1 MGKNKQKNYKFQ
13 VYNQK
18 FGISLD
24 LHYLCTVNKTL
35 NQTNKVYYMK
45 LRTLFAGALMLMT
58 GLSANAE
65 NKNPDFISQ
74 LMAKMTVE
82 EKLGQLNLLPGT
94 SATTGELKNSP
105 LMQLVAQGKLGT
117 ILNQTG
123 VDGIRQ
129 LQDAAVKKSRLGI
142 PLLIGMDV
150 IHGYETIFPI
160 PLGMSCSWDLQAIE
174 QAARI
179 AAKEA
184 TADGICWTYSPMVDI
199 ALDARWGRIA
209 EGNGEDPFLGSRIAE
224 ALVRGYQGDFGPENM
239 MACVKHY
246 ALYGGAEAGRDYN
259 TVDMS
264 HIRMYNQFFPPYEA
278 AAKAGAGSVMT
289 SFNIVDY
296 IPATANRWLIDD
308 VLRKQWGW
316 DGFVVTDYGA
326 IAEIIKHGL
335 GDLSQASVLALK
347 AGTDMDMC
355 SEGFINTLEQS
366 LKEGKVTMAE
376 IDQACR
382 RVLEA
387 KYKLGLFD
395 NPYRFLDKKRRA
407 KDIYTPEH
415 RKAAREL
422 AAESFVLLK
431 NENNLLPLKKQG
443 KIALIGP
450 MADNRINMVGT
461 WAPTAANQK
470 YATLKEAMEKALA
483 GRATLSCAQGCNFTS
498 DSTLQKDAGFYRATP
513 FKDSEKL
520 KREAIETAKDA
531 DVIICAMGE
540 SAEMSG
546 ESSSRAT
553 LEIFDVQKELLESL
567 LKLGKPIVLL
577 NFAGRPTVMTW
588 EQNHLP
594 AILQVWFGGSEAGDA
609 ICDVIFGDK
618 VPSGKLTTSMP
629 QTTGQEPLYYNY
641 LPTGRPVGE
650 DRKDFAKFGSNYFD
664 VRNDPLYPF
673 GFGLSYTTFEYS
685 DVKLDG
691 RTASVTVKNTGYYDA
706 DEIVQLYIHDVVA
719 SITRPVKELKGFE
732 RIHLKKGESRVVRF
746 EITDDMLKFY
756 DHDLNYVLEPG
767 EFEVMIGPDSSL
779 KHLKKAI
786 LRHN

>member
-1 MGKNKQKNYKFQ
+1 
-13 VYNQK
+13 
-18 FGISLD
+18 
-24 LHYLCTVNKTL
+24 
-35 NQTNKVYYMK
+35 MK
-45 LRTLFAGALMLMT
+45 LRQLLLGVVVLVAG
-58 GLSANAE
+58 GNAVAQDQKM
-65 NKNPDFISQ
+65 NDFIDQ

-82 EKLGQLNLLPGT
+82 EKLGQMNLLPGT

-105 LMQLVAQGKLGT
+105 LMTLVAQGKLGT
-117 ILNQTG
+117 ILNQKG
-123 VDGIRQ
+123 VEGIRA
-129 LQDAAVKKSRLGI
+129 LQDAAVKQSRLGI
-142 PLLIGMDV
+142 PLLVGMDV

-160 PLGMSCSWDLQAIE
+160 PLGMSCSWDLKAIE
-174 QAARI
+174 EAARI

-209 EGNGEDPFLGSRIAE
+209 EGNGEDPYLGSRIAE
-224 ALVRGYQGDFGPENM
+224 ALVKGYQGDYGPENM

-296 IPATANRWLIDD
+296 TPATANRWLIDD
-308 VLRKQWGW
+308 VLRQQWGW

-326 IAEIIKHGL
+326 IGEITQHGL
-335 GDLSQASVLALK
+335 GDLSRASVLALK

-355 SEGFINTLEQS
+355 SEGFINTLEAS
-366 LKEGKVTMAE
+366 LKDGRVTMAE

-395 NPYRFLDKKRRA
+395 NPYRFLDLKRRD

-415 RKAAREL
+415 RKAARDL
-422 AAESFVLLK
+422 AAETFVLLK
-431 NENNLLPLKKQG
+431 NEGGLLPLKKQG

-450 MADNRINMVGT
+450 MGDNRANMTGT
-461 WAPTAANQK
+461 WAPTAVNEK

-483 GRATLSCAQGCNFTS
+483 GRATLSYAQGCNFTS
-498 DSTLQKDAGFYRATP
+498 DSTLQKDGGFYRATP
-513 FKDSEKL
+513 FKDAEQL
-520 KREAIETAKDA
+520 KREAIEKAKEA

-546 ESSSRAT
+546 ECSSRAT
-553 LEIFDVQKELLESL
+553 LEMFDVQRELLEAL
-567 LKLGKPIVLL
+567 LELGKPLVVL

-588 EQNHLP
+588 EQAHVP

-609 ICDVIFGDK
+609 ICDVVFGDK

-629 QTTGQEPLYYNY
+629 QATGQEPLYYNY

-650 DRKDFAKFGSNYFD
+650 DRQSFSKFGSNYFD

-673 GFGLSYTTFEYS
+673 GYGLSYTTFDYS
-685 DVKLDG
+685 DVSLNG
-691 RTASVTVKNTGYYDA
+691 RTASVVVTNTGNYDA
-706 DEIVQLYIHDVVA
+706 DEVVELYIHDVVA

-732 RIHLKKGESRVVRF
+732 RIHLKKGESKVVKF
-746 EITDDMLKFY
+746 EITDDLLKFY
-756 DHDLNYVLEPG
+756 DRDLNYVLEPG
-767 EFEVMIGPDSSL
+767 DFEIMIGPDSSL

-786 LRHN
+786 LSVP

>member
-1 MGKNKQKNYKFQ
+1 
-13 VYNQK
+13 
-18 FGISLD
+18 
-24 LHYLCTVNKTL
+24 
-35 NQTNKVYYMK
+35 MK
-45 LRTLFAGALMLMT
+45 LRRLFAGALMLLA
-58 GLSANAE
+58 GLNGMAE
-65 NKNPDFISQ
+65 DKKMNDFIDQ
-74 LMAKMTVE
+74 LMAKMIVE
-82 EKLGQLNLLPGT
+82 EKLGQMNLLPGT

-105 LMQLVAQGKLGT
+105 LLQLVAQGKLGT
-117 ILNQTG
+117 VLNQKG
-123 VDGIRQ
+123 VEGIRQ
-129 LQDAAVKKSRLGI
+129 LQDAAVKQSRLGI
-142 PLLIGMDV
+142 PLLVGMDV

-160 PLGMSCSWDLQAIE
+160 PLGMSCSWDLKAIE

-209 EGNGEDPFLGSRIAE
+209 EGSGEDPFLGSRIAE

-296 IPATANRWLIDD
+296 TPATANRWLIDD

-326 IAEIIKHGL
+326 IAEIIQHGL
-335 GDLSQASVLALK
+335 GDLSEASALALK

-395 NPYRFLDKKRRA
+395 NPYRFLNEQRRN

-415 RKAAREL
+415 RQAARDL

-431 NENNLLPLKKQG
+431 NEGDILPLKKQG

-461 WAPTAANQK
+461 WAPTADNSK
-470 YATLKEAMEKALA
+470 YATLKEAMEQALK
-483 GRATLSCAQGCNFTS
+483 GKATLTYAQGCNFTS
-498 DSTLQKDAGFYRATP
+498 DSTLQKDGGFYRATP
-513 FKDSEKL
+513 FKDSEAL
-520 KREAIETAKDA
+520 KREALNIAKEA
-531 DVIICAMGE
+531 DVIICAIGE

-546 ESSSRAT
+546 ECSSRAT
-553 LEIFDVQKELLESL
+553 LEIFDVQKELLEAL
-567 LKLGKPIVLL
+567 LQLGKPLVVL
-577 NFAGRPTVMTW
+577 NFAGRPTVLTW
-588 EQNHLP
+588 EKAHVP
-594 AILQVWFGGSEAGDA
+594 VILQVWFGGSEAGDA
-609 ICDVIFGDK
+609 ICDVVFGDK

-629 QTTGQEPLYYNY
+629 QATGQEPLYYNY

-650 DRKDFAKFGSNYFD
+650 GRQGFSKFGSNYID
-664 VRNDPLYPF
+664 VRNDALYPF
-673 GFGLSYTTFEYS
+673 GYGLSYTTFDYS
-685 DVKLDG
+685 DVTLDG
-691 RTASVTVKNTGYYDA
+691 RTASVTVTNTGNYDG
-706 DEIVQLYIHDVVA
+706 DEIVQLYIHDKVA

-732 RIHLKKGESRVVRF
+732 RIHLKKGESKVVKF
-746 EITDDMLKFY
+746 EITDELLKFY
-756 DHDLNYVLEPG
+756 NRHLDYVLEPG
-767 EFEVMIGPDSSL
+767 DFEIMIGPNSSL
-779 KHLKKAI
+779 KHLKKAV
-786 LRHN
+786 LTVN

>member
-1 MGKNKQKNYKFQ
+1 
-13 VYNQK
+13 
-18 FGISLD
+18 
-24 LHYLCTVNKTL
+24 
-35 NQTNKVYYMK
+35 MK
-45 LRTLFAGALMLMT
+45 LRQLLLGVVVLVAG
-58 GLSANAE
+58 GNAVAQKQKM
-65 NKNPDFISQ
+65 NDFIDQ

-82 EKLGQLNLLPGT
+82 EKLGQMNLLPGT

-105 LMQLVAQGKLGT
+105 LMTLVAQGKLGT
-117 ILNQTG
+117 ILNQKG
-123 VDGIRQ
+123 VEGIRA
-129 LQDAAVKKSRLGI
+129 LQDAAVKQSRLGI
-142 PLLIGMDV
+142 PLLVGMDV

-160 PLGMSCSWDLQAIE
+160 PLGMSCSWDLKAIE
-174 QAARI
+174 EAARI

-209 EGNGEDPFLGSRIAE
+209 EGNGEDPYLGSRIAE
-224 ALVRGYQGDFGPENM
+224 ALVKGYQGDYGPENM

-296 IPATANRWLIDD
+296 TPATANRWLIDD
-308 VLRKQWGW
+308 VLRQQWGW

-326 IAEIIKHGL
+326 IGEITQHGL
-335 GDLSQASVLALK
+335 GDLSRASVLALK

-355 SEGFINTLEQS
+355 SEGFINTLEAS
-366 LKEGKVTMAE
+366 LKDGRVTMAE

-395 NPYRFLDKKRRA
+395 NPYRFLDLKRRD

-415 RKAAREL
+415 RKAARDL
-422 AAESFVLLK
+422 AAETFVLLK
-431 NENNLLPLKKQG
+431 NEGGLLPLKKQG

-450 MADNRINMVGT
+450 MGDNRANMTGT
-461 WAPTAANQK
+461 WAPTAVNEK

-483 GRATLSCAQGCNFTS
+483 GRATLSYAQGCNFTS
-498 DSTLQKDAGFYRATP
+498 DSTLQKDGGFYRATP
-513 FKDSEKL
+513 FKDSEQL
-520 KREAIETAKDA
+520 KREAIEKAKEA

-546 ESSSRAT
+546 ECSSRAT
-553 LEIFDVQKELLESL
+553 LEMFDVQRELLEAL
-567 LKLGKPIVLL
+567 LELGKPLVVL

-588 EQNHLP
+588 EQAHVP

-609 ICDVIFGDK
+609 ICDVVFGDK

-629 QTTGQEPLYYNY
+629 QATGQEPLYYNY

-650 DRKDFAKFGSNYFD
+650 DRQSFSKFGSNYFD
-664 VRNDPLYPF
+664 VRNAPLYPF
-673 GFGLSYTTFEYS
+673 GYGLSYTTFDYS
-685 DVKLDG
+685 DVSLNG
-691 RTASVTVKNTGYYDA
+691 RTASVVVTNTGDYDA
-706 DEIVQLYIHDVVA
+706 DEVVELYIHDVVA

-732 RIHLKKGESRVVRF
+732 RIHLKKGESKVVKF
-746 EITDDMLKFY
+746 EITDDLLKFY
-756 DHDLNYVLEPG
+756 DRDLNYVLEPG
-767 EFEVMIGPDSSL
+767 DFEIMIGPDSSL

-786 LRHN
+786 LSVP

>member
-1 MGKNKQKNYKFQ
+1 
-13 VYNQK
+13 
-18 FGISLD
+18 
-24 LHYLCTVNKTL
+24 
-35 NQTNKVYYMK
+35 MK
-45 LRTLFAGALMLMT
+45 LKRQLVGALLLLS
-58 GLSANAE
+58 GLHVTAQDTKMN
-65 NKNPDFISQ
+65 DFISQ
-74 LMAKMTVE
+74 LMARMTVE
-82 EKLGQLNLLPGT
+82 EKLGQMNLLPGT

-105 LMQLVAQGKLGT
+105 LMQLIAQGKLGT
-117 ILNQTG
+117 ILNQKG

-142 PLLIGMDV
+142 PLLVGMDV

-160 PLGMSCSWDLQAIE
+160 PLGMSCSWDLASIE

-224 ALVRGYQGDFGPENM
+224 ALVRGYQGNYGPENM

-264 HIRMYNQFFPPYEA
+264 HIRMYNQFFPPYQA
-278 AAKAGAGSVMT
+278 AAKAGAGSFMT

-296 IPATANRWLIDD
+296 TPATANRWLIDD
-308 VLRKQWGW
+308 VLRKQWQW

-326 IAEIIKHGL
+326 IAEMMKHGL
-335 GDLSQASVLALK
+335 GNLPQVSALALK

-355 SEGFINTLEQS
+355 AEGFIGTLEQS

-387 KYKLGLFD
+387 KYKLGLFQ

-407 KDIYTPEH
+407 TDIYTTEH
-415 RKAAREL
+415 KQAARNL

-431 NENNLLPLKKQG
+431 NQDQLLPLKKQG

-450 MADNRINMVGT
+450 MAHNRANMAGT
-461 WAPTAANQK
+461 WAPTADNSK
-470 YATLKEAMEKALA
+470 YITLKEAMEQALA
-483 GRATLSCAQGCNFTS
+483 GKATVSYAQGCNFTS
-498 DSTLQKDAGFYRATP
+498 DSTLQKDGGFYRATP
-513 FKDSEKL
+513 FKDSELL
-520 KREAIETAKDA
+520 KREALAIAKDA
-531 DVIICAMGE
+531 DVIVCAMGE

-553 LEIFDVQKELLESL
+553 LEMFDVQRELLQAL
-567 LKLGKPIVLL
+567 LQLDKPVVVL
-577 NFAGRPTVMTW
+577 NFAGRPTVLSW
-588 EQNHLP
+588 EQAHVP

-609 ICDVIFGDK
+609 ICDVLFGDK

-629 QTTGQEPLYYNY
+629 QVTGQEPLYYNY

-650 DRKDFAKFGSNYFD
+650 DRKEFQKFGSNYFD

-673 GFGLSYTTFEYS
+673 GYGLSYTTFAYS
-685 DVKLDG
+685 DVTLNG
-691 RTASVTVKNTGYYDA
+691 RTAQVTVTNTGNYDA

-732 RIHLKKGESRVVRF
+732 RIHLKKGESKVVKF
-746 EITDDMLKFY
+746 EITDDLLKFY
-756 DHDLNYVLEPG
+756 NSQLEYVLEPG
-767 EFEVMIGPDSSL
+767 DFEIMIGPDSSL
-779 KHLKKAI
+779 KHLKKAVLTI
-786 LRHN
+786 Q

>member
-1 MGKNKQKNYKFQ
+1 
-13 VYNQK
+13 
-18 FGISLD
+18 
-24 LHYLCTVNKTL
+24 
-35 NQTNKVYYMK
+35 MK
-45 LRTLFAGALMLMT
+45 LKRLLVGALLLLS
-58 GLSANAE
+58 GLHVTAQDTKMN
-65 NKNPDFISQ
+65 DFISQ
-74 LMAKMTVE
+74 LMARMTVE
-82 EKLGQLNLLPGT
+82 EKLGQMNLLPGT

-105 LMQLVAQGKLGT
+105 LMQLIAQGKLGT
-117 ILNQTG
+117 ILNQKG

-142 PLLIGMDV
+142 PLLVGMDV

-160 PLGMSCSWDLQAIE
+160 PLGMSCSWDLAAIE

-224 ALVRGYQGDFGPENM
+224 ALVRGYQGNYGPENM

-264 HIRMYNQFFPPYEA
+264 HIRMYNQFFPPYQA
-278 AAKAGAGSVMT
+278 AAKAGAGSFMT

-296 IPATANRWLIDD
+296 TPATANRWLIDD
-308 VLRKQWGW
+308 VLRKQWQW

-326 IAEIIKHGL
+326 IAEMMKHGL
-335 GDLSQASVLALK
+335 GNLPQVSALALK

-355 SEGFINTLEQS
+355 AEGFIGTLEQS

-387 KYKLGLFD
+387 KYKLGLFQ

-407 KDIYTPEH
+407 TDIYTTEH
-415 RKAAREL
+415 KQAARNL

-431 NENNLLPLKKQG
+431 NQDQLLPLKKQG

-450 MADNRINMVGT
+450 MAHNRANMAGT
-461 WAPTAANQK
+461 WAPTADNSK
-470 YATLKEAMEKALA
+470 YITLKEAMEQALA
-483 GRATLSCAQGCNFTS
+483 GKATVSYAQGCNFTS
-498 DSTLQKDAGFYRATP
+498 DSTLQKDGSFYRATP
-513 FKDSEKL
+513 FKDSELL
-520 KREAIETAKDA
+520 KREALAIAKDA
-531 DVIICAMGE
+531 DVIVCAMGE

-553 LEIFDVQKELLESL
+553 LEMFDVQRELLQAL
-567 LKLGKPIVLL
+567 LQLDKPVVVL
-577 NFAGRPTVMTW
+577 NFAGRPTVLSW
-588 EQNHLP
+588 EQAHVP

-609 ICDVIFGDK
+609 ICDVLFGDK

-629 QTTGQEPLYYNY
+629 QVTGQEPLYYNY

-650 DRKDFAKFGSNYFD
+650 DRKEFQKFGSNYFD

-673 GFGLSYTTFEYS
+673 GYGLSYTTFAYS
-685 DVKLDG
+685 DVTLNG
-691 RTASVTVKNTGYYDA
+691 RTAQVTVTNTGNYDA

-732 RIHLKKGESRVVRF
+732 RIHLKKGESKVVKF
-746 EITDDMLKFY
+746 EITDDLLKFY
-756 DHDLNYVLEPG
+756 NSQLEYVLEPG
-767 EFEVMIGPDSSL
+767 DFEIMIGPDSSL
-779 KHLKKAI
+779 KHLKKAVLTI
-786 LRHN
+786 Q

>member
-1 MGKNKQKNYKFQ
+1 
-13 VYNQK
+13 
-18 FGISLD
+18 
-24 LHYLCTVNKTL
+24 
-35 NQTNKVYYMK
+35 MK
-45 LRTLFAGALMLMT
+45 LKRLLVGALLLLS
-58 GLSANAE
+58 GLHVTAQDTKMN
-65 NKNPDFISQ
+65 DFISQ
-74 LMAKMTVE
+74 LMARMTVE
-82 EKLGQLNLLPGT
+82 EKLGQMNLLPGT

-105 LMQLVAQGKLGT
+105 LMQLIAQGKLGT
-117 ILNQTG
+117 ILNQKG

-142 PLLIGMDV
+142 PLLVGMDV

-160 PLGMSCSWDLQAIE
+160 PLGMSCSWDLAAIE

-224 ALVRGYQGDFGPENM
+224 SLVRGYQGNYGPENM

-264 HIRMYNQFFPPYEA
+264 HIRMYNQFFPPYQA
-278 AAKAGAGSVMT
+278 AAKAGAGSFMT

-296 IPATANRWLIDD
+296 TPATANRWLIDD
-308 VLRKQWGW
+308 VLRKQWQW

-326 IAEIIKHGL
+326 IAEMMKHGL
-335 GDLSQASVLALK
+335 GNLPQVSALALK

-355 SEGFINTLEQS
+355 AEGFIGTLEQS

-376 IDQACR
+376 INQACR

-387 KYKLGLFD
+387 KYKLGLFQ

-407 KDIYTPEH
+407 TDIYTTEH
-415 RKAAREL
+415 KQAARNL

-431 NENNLLPLKKQG
+431 NQDQLLPLKKQG

-450 MADNRINMVGT
+450 MAHNRANMAGT
-461 WAPTAANQK
+461 WAPTADNSK
-470 YATLKEAMEKALA
+470 YITLKEAMEQALA
-483 GRATLSCAQGCNFTS
+483 GKATVSYAQGCNFTS
-498 DSTLQKDAGFYRATP
+498 DSTLQKDGGFYRATP
-513 FKDSEKL
+513 FKDSELL
-520 KREAIETAKDA
+520 KREALAIAKDA
-531 DVIICAMGE
+531 DVIVCAMGE

-553 LEIFDVQKELLESL
+553 LEMFDVQRELLQAL
-567 LKLGKPIVLL
+567 LQLDKPVVVL
-577 NFAGRPTVMTW
+577 NFAGRPTVLSW
-588 EQNHLP
+588 EQAHVP

-609 ICDVIFGDK
+609 ICDVLFGDK

-629 QTTGQEPLYYNY
+629 QVTGQEPLYYNY

-650 DRKDFAKFGSNYFD
+650 DRKEFQKFGSNYFD

-673 GFGLSYTTFEYS
+673 GYGLSYTTFAYS
-685 DVKLDG
+685 DVTLNG
-691 RTASVTVKNTGYYDA
+691 RTAQVTVTNTGNYDA

-732 RIHLKKGESRVVRF
+732 RIHLKKGESKVVKF
-746 EITDDMLKFY
+746 EITDDLLKFY
-756 DHDLNYVLEPG
+756 NSQLEYVLEPG
-767 EFEVMIGPDSSL
+767 DFEIMIGPDSSL
-779 KHLKKAI
+779 KHLKKAVLTI
-786 LRHN
+786 Q

>member
-1 MGKNKQKNYKFQ
+1 MILRQLLLGVVVLVAGGNAVAQKQKMN
-13 VYNQK
+13 
-18 FGISLD
+18 
-24 LHYLCTVNKTL
+24 
-35 NQTNKVYYMK
+35 
-45 LRTLFAGALMLMT
+45 
-58 GLSANAE
+58 
-65 NKNPDFISQ
+65 DFIDQ

-82 EKLGQLNLLPGT
+82 EKLGQMNLLPGT

-105 LMQLVAQGKLGT
+105 LMTLVAQGKLGT
-117 ILNQTG
+117 ILNQKG
-123 VDGIRQ
+123 VEGIRA
-129 LQDAAVKKSRLGI
+129 LQDAAVKQSRLGI
-142 PLLIGMDV
+142 PLLVGMDV

-160 PLGMSCSWDLQAIE
+160 PLGMSCSWDLKAIE
-174 QAARI
+174 EAARI

-209 EGNGEDPFLGSRIAE
+209 EGNGEDPYLGSRIAE
-224 ALVRGYQGDFGPENM
+224 ALVKGYQGDYGPENM

-296 IPATANRWLIDD
+296 TPATANRWLIDD
-308 VLRKQWGW
+308 VLRQQWGW

-326 IAEIIKHGL
+326 IGEITQHGL
-335 GDLSQASVLALK
+335 GDLSRASVLALK

-355 SEGFINTLEQS
+355 SEGFINTLEAS
-366 LKEGKVTMAE
+366 LKEEQVTMAE

-395 NPYRFLDKKRRA
+395 NPYRFLDLKRRD

-415 RKAAREL
+415 RKAARDL
-422 AAESFVLLK
+422 AAETFVLLK
-431 NENNLLPLKKQG
+431 NEGGLLPLKKQG

-450 MADNRINMVGT
+450 MGDNRANMTGT
-461 WAPTAANQK
+461 WAPTAVNEK

-483 GRATLSCAQGCNFTS
+483 GRATLTYAQGCNFTS
-498 DSTLQKDAGFYRATP
+498 GSTLQKDGGFYRATP
-513 FKDSEKL
+513 FKDSEQL
-520 KREAIETAKDA
+520 KREAIEKAKEA

-546 ESSSRAT
+546 ECSSRAT
-553 LEIFDVQKELLESL
+553 LEMFDVQRELLEAL
-567 LKLGKPIVLL
+567 LELGKPLVVL

-588 EQNHLP
+588 EQAHVP

-609 ICDVIFGDK
+609 ICDVVFGDK

-629 QTTGQEPLYYNY
+629 QATGQEPLYYNY

-650 DRKDFAKFGSNYFD
+650 DRQSFSKFGSNYFD

-673 GFGLSYTTFEYS
+673 GYGLSYTTFDYS
-685 DVKLDG
+685 DVSLNG
-691 RTASVTVKNTGYYDA
+691 RTASVVVTNTGNYDA
-706 DEIVQLYIHDVVA
+706 DEVVELYIHDVVA

-732 RIHLKKGESRVVRF
+732 RIHLKKGESKVVKF
-746 EITDDMLKFY
+746 EITDDLLKFY
-756 DHDLNYVLEPG
+756 DRELNYVLEPG
-767 EFEVMIGPDSSL
+767 DFEIMIGPDSSL

-786 LRHN
+786 LSVP

>member
-1 MGKNKQKNYKFQ
+1 
-13 VYNQK
+13 
-18 FGISLD
+18 
-24 LHYLCTVNKTL
+24 
-35 NQTNKVYYMK
+35 MK
-45 LRTLFAGALMLMT
+45 LKRLLVGALLLLS
-58 GLSANAE
+58 GLHVTAQDTKMN
-65 NKNPDFISQ
+65 DFISQ
-74 LMAKMTVE
+74 LMARMTVE
-82 EKLGQLNLLPGT
+82 EKLGQMNLLPGT

-105 LMQLVAQGKLGT
+105 LMQLIAQGKLGT
-117 ILNQTG
+117 ILNQKG

-142 PLLIGMDV
+142 PLLVGMDV

-160 PLGMSCSWDLQAIE
+160 PLGMSCSWDLAAIE

-224 ALVRGYQGDFGPENM
+224 ALVRGYQGNYGPENM

-264 HIRMYNQFFPPYEA
+264 HIRMYNQFFLPYQA
-278 AAKAGAGSVMT
+278 AAKAGAGSFMT

-296 IPATANRWLIDD
+296 TPATANRWLIDD
-308 VLRKQWGW
+308 VLRKQWQW

-326 IAEIIKHGL
+326 IAEMMKHGL
-335 GDLSQASVLALK
+335 GNLPQVSALALK

-355 SEGFINTLEQS
+355 AEGFIGTLEQS

-387 KYKLGLFD
+387 KYKLGLFQ

-407 KDIYTPEH
+407 TDIYTTEH
-415 RKAAREL
+415 KQAARNL

-431 NENNLLPLKKQG
+431 NQDQLLPLKKQG

-450 MADNRINMVGT
+450 MAHNRANMAGT
-461 WAPTAANQK
+461 WAPTADNSK
-470 YATLKEAMEKALA
+470 YITLKEAMEQALA
-483 GRATLSCAQGCNFTS
+483 GKATVSYAQGCNFTS
-498 DSTLQKDAGFYRATP
+498 DSTLQKDGGFYRATP
-513 FKDSEKL
+513 FKDSELL
-520 KREAIETAKDA
+520 KREALAIAKDA
-531 DVIICAMGE
+531 DVIVCAMGE

-553 LEIFDVQKELLESL
+553 LEMFDVQRELLQAL
-567 LKLGKPIVLL
+567 LQLDKPVVVL
-577 NFAGRPTVMTW
+577 NFAGRPTVLSW
-588 EQNHLP
+588 EQAHVP

-609 ICDVIFGDK
+609 ICDVLFGDK

-629 QTTGQEPLYYNY
+629 QVTGQEPLYYNY

-650 DRKDFAKFGSNYFD
+650 DRKEFQKFGSNYFD

-673 GFGLSYTTFEYS
+673 GYGLSYTTFAYS
-685 DVKLDG
+685 DVTLNG
-691 RTASVTVKNTGYYDA
+691 RTAQVTVTNTGNYDA

-732 RIHLKKGESRVVRF
+732 RIHLKKGESKVVKF
-746 EITDDMLKFY
+746 EITDDLLKFY
-756 DHDLNYVLEPG
+756 NSQLEYVLEPG
-767 EFEVMIGPDSSL
+767 DFEIMIGPDSSL
-779 KHLKKAI
+779 KHLKKAVLSI
-786 LRHN
+786 Q

>member
-1 MGKNKQKNYKFQ
+1 
-13 VYNQK
+13 
-18 FGISLD
+18 
-24 LHYLCTVNKTL
+24 
-35 NQTNKVYYMK
+35 MK
-45 LRTLFAGALMLMT
+45 LKRLLVGALLLLS
-58 GLSANAE
+58 GLHVTAQDTKMN
-65 NKNPDFISQ
+65 DFISQ
-74 LMAKMTVE
+74 LMARMTVE
-82 EKLGQLNLLPGT
+82 EKLGQMNLLPGT

-105 LMQLVAQGKLGT
+105 LMQLIAQGKLGT
-117 ILNQTG
+117 ILNQKG

-142 PLLIGMDV
+142 PLLVGMDV

-160 PLGMSCSWDLQAIE
+160 PLGMSCSWDLAAIE

-224 ALVRGYQGDFGPENM
+224 ALVRGYQGNYGPENM

-264 HIRMYNQFFPPYEA
+264 HIRMYNQFFPPYQA
-278 AAKAGAGSVMT
+278 AAKAGAGSFMT

-296 IPATANRWLIDD
+296 TPATANRWLIDD
-308 VLRKQWGW
+308 VLRKQWQW

-326 IAEIIKHGL
+326 IAEMMKHGL
-335 GDLSQASVLALK
+335 GNLPQVSALALK

-355 SEGFINTLEQS
+355 AEGFIGTLEQS

-387 KYKLGLFD
+387 KYKLGLFQ

-407 KDIYTPEH
+407 TDIYTTEH
-415 RKAAREL
+415 KQAARNL

-431 NENNLLPLKKQG
+431 NQDQLLPLKKQG

-450 MADNRINMVGT
+450 MAHNRANMAGT
-461 WAPTAANQK
+461 WAPTADNSK
-470 YATLKEAMEKALA
+470 YITLKEAMEQALA
-483 GRATLSCAQGCNFTS
+483 GKATVSYAQGCNFTS
-498 DSTLQKDAGFYRATP
+498 DSMLQKDGGFYRATP
-513 FKDSEKL
+513 FKDSELL
-520 KREAIETAKDA
+520 KREALAIAKDA
-531 DVIICAMGE
+531 DVIVCAMGE

-553 LEIFDVQKELLESL
+553 LEMFDVQRELLQAL
-567 LKLGKPIVLL
+567 LQLDKPVVVL
-577 NFAGRPTVMTW
+577 NFAGRPTVLSW
-588 EQNHLP
+588 EQAHVP

-609 ICDVIFGDK
+609 ICDVLFGDK

-629 QTTGQEPLYYNY
+629 QVTGQEPLYYNY

-650 DRKDFAKFGSNYFD
+650 DRKEFQKFGSNYFD

-673 GFGLSYTTFEYS
+673 GYGLSYTTFAYS
-685 DVKLDG
+685 DVTLNG
-691 RTASVTVKNTGYYDA
+691 RTAQVTVTNTGNYDA
-706 DEIVQLYIHDVVA
+706 DEIVQLYIHDMVA

-732 RIHLKKGESRVVRF
+732 RIHLKKGESKVVKF
-746 EITDDMLKFY
+746 EITDDLLKFY
-756 DHDLNYVLEPG
+756 NSQLEYVLEPG
-767 EFEVMIGPDSSL
+767 DFEIMIGPDSSL
-779 KHLKKAI
+779 KHLKKAVLTI
-786 LRHN
+786 Q

>member
-1 MGKNKQKNYKFQ
+1 
-13 VYNQK
+13 
-18 FGISLD
+18 
-24 LHYLCTVNKTL
+24 
-35 NQTNKVYYMK
+35 MK
-45 LRTLFAGALMLMT
+45 LRRLFAGALMLLA
-58 GLSANAE
+58 GLSGMAE
-65 NKNPDFISQ
+65 DKKMNDFIDQ

-82 EKLGQLNLLPGT
+82 EKLGQMNLLPGT

-105 LMQLVAQGKLGT
+105 LLQLVAQGKLGT
-117 ILNQTG
+117 VLNQKG
-123 VDGIRQ
+123 VEGIRQ
-129 LQDAAVKKSRLGI
+129 LQDAAVKQSRLGI
-142 PLLIGMDV
+142 PLLVGMDV

-160 PLGMSCSWDLQAIE
+160 PLGMSCSWDLKAIE

-209 EGNGEDPFLGSRIAE
+209 EGSGEDPFLGSRIAE
-224 ALVRGYQGDFGPENM
+224 ALVRGYQGNFGPENM

-296 IPATANRWLIDD
+296 TPATANRWLIDD

-326 IAEIIKHGL
+326 IAEIIQHGL
-335 GDLSQASVLALK
+335 GDLSEASALALK

-395 NPYRFLDKKRRA
+395 NPYRFLNEQRRD

-415 RKAAREL
+415 RQAARDL

-431 NENNLLPLKKQG
+431 NEGDILPLKKQG

-461 WAPTAANQK
+461 WAPTADNSK
-470 YATLKEAMEKALA
+470 YATLKEAMEQALK
-483 GRATLSCAQGCNFTS
+483 GKATLTYAQGCNFTS
-498 DSTLQKDAGFYRATP
+498 DSTLQKDGGFYRATP
-513 FKDSEKL
+513 FKDSEAL
-520 KREAIETAKDA
+520 KREALSIAKEA

-546 ESSSRAT
+546 ECSSRAT
-553 LEIFDVQKELLESL
+553 LEIFDVQKELLEVL
-567 LKLGKPIVLL
+567 LQLGKPLVVL
-577 NFAGRPTVMTW
+577 NFAGRPTVLTW
-588 EQNHLP
+588 EKAHVP

-609 ICDVIFGDK
+609 ICDVVFGDK

-629 QTTGQEPLYYNY
+629 QATGQEPLYYNY

-650 DRKDFAKFGSNYFD
+650 DRQGFSKFGSNYID
-664 VRNDPLYPF
+664 VRNDALYPF
-673 GFGLSYTTFEYS
+673 GYGLSYTTFDYS
-685 DVKLDG
+685 DVTLDG
-691 RTASVTVKNTGYYDA
+691 RTASVTVTNTGNYDG
-706 DEIVQLYIHDVVA
+706 DEIVQLYIHDKVA

-732 RIHLKKGESRVVRF
+732 RIHLKKGESKVVKF
-746 EITDDMLKFY
+746 EITDELLKFY
-756 DHDLNYVLEPG
+756 NRHLDYVLEPG
-767 EFEVMIGPDSSL
+767 DFEIMIGPNSSL
-779 KHLKKAI
+779 KHLKKAV
-786 LRHN
+786 LTVN

>member
-1 MGKNKQKNYKFQ
+1 
-13 VYNQK
+13 
-18 FGISLD
+18 
-24 LHYLCTVNKTL
+24 
-35 NQTNKVYYMK
+35 MK
-45 LRTLFAGALMLMT
+45 LKRLLVGALLLLS
-58 GLSANAE
+58 GLHVTAQDTKMN
-65 NKNPDFISQ
+65 DFISQ
-74 LMAKMTVE
+74 LMARMTVE
-82 EKLGQLNLLPGT
+82 EKLGQMNLLPGT

-105 LMQLVAQGKLGT
+105 LMQLIAQGKLGT
-117 ILNQTG
+117 ILNQKG

-142 PLLIGMDV
+142 PLLVGMDV

-160 PLGMSCSWDLQAIE
+160 PLGMSCSWDLAAIE

-224 ALVRGYQGDFGPENM
+224 ALVRGYQGNYGPENM

-264 HIRMYNQFFPPYEA
+264 HIRMYNQFFPPYQA
-278 AAKAGAGSVMT
+278 AAKAGAGSFMT

-296 IPATANRWLIDD
+296 TPATANRWLIDD
-308 VLRKQWGW
+308 VLRKQWQW

-326 IAEIIKHGL
+326 IAEMMKHGL
-335 GDLSQASVLALK
+335 GNLPQVSALALK

-355 SEGFINTLEQS
+355 AEGFIGTLEQS

-387 KYKLGLFD
+387 KYKLGLFQ

-407 KDIYTPEH
+407 TDIYTTEH
-415 RKAAREL
+415 KQAARNL

-431 NENNLLPLKKQG
+431 NQDQLLPLKKQG

-450 MADNRINMVGT
+450 MAHNRANMAGT
-461 WAPTAANQK
+461 WAPTADNSK
-470 YATLKEAMEKALA
+470 YITLKEAMEQALA
-483 GRATLSCAQGCNFTS
+483 GKATVSYAQGCNFTS
-498 DSTLQKDAGFYRATP
+498 DSTLQKDGGFYRATP
-513 FKDSEKL
+513 FKDSEL
-520 KREAIETAKDA
+520 LNREALAIAKDA
-531 DVIICAMGE
+531 DVIVCAMGE

-553 LEIFDVQKELLESL
+553 LEMFDVQRELLQAL
-567 LKLGKPIVLL
+567 LQLDKPVVVL
-577 NFAGRPTVMTW
+577 NFAGRPTVLSW
-588 EQNHLP
+588 EQAHVP

-609 ICDVIFGDK
+609 ICDVLFGDK

-629 QTTGQEPLYYNY
+629 QVTGQEPLYYNY

-650 DRKDFAKFGSNYFD
+650 DRKEFQKFGSNYFD

-673 GFGLSYTTFEYS
+673 GYGLSYTTFAYS
-685 DVKLDG
+685 DVTLNG
-691 RTASVTVKNTGYYDA
+691 RTAQVTVTNTGNYDA

-732 RIHLKKGESRVVRF
+732 RIHLKKGESKVVKF
-746 EITDDMLKFY
+746 EITDDLLKFY
-756 DHDLNYVLEPG
+756 NSQLEYVLEPG
-767 EFEVMIGPDSSL
+767 DFEIMIGPDSSL
-779 KHLKKAI
+779 KHLKKAVLTI
-786 LRHN
+786 Q

>member
-1 MGKNKQKNYKFQ
+1 
-13 VYNQK
+13 
-18 FGISLD
+18 
-24 LHYLCTVNKTL
+24 
-35 NQTNKVYYMK
+35 MK
-45 LRTLFAGALMLMT
+45 LKRLLVGALLLLS
-58 GLSANAE
+58 GLHVTAQDTKMN
-65 NKNPDFISQ
+65 DFISQ
-74 LMAKMTVE
+74 LMARMTVE
-82 EKLGQLNLLPGT
+82 EKLGQMNLLPGT

-105 LMQLVAQGKLGT
+105 LMQLIAQGKLGT
-117 ILNQTG
+117 ILNQKG

-129 LQDAAVKKSRLGI
+129 LQDADVKKSRLGI
-142 PLLIGMDV
+142 PLLVGMDV

-160 PLGMSCSWDLQAIE
+160 PLGMSCSWDLAAIE

-224 ALVRGYQGDFGPENM
+224 ALVRGYQGNYGPENM

-264 HIRMYNQFFPPYEA
+264 HIRMYNQFFPPYQA
-278 AAKAGAGSVMT
+278 AAKAGAGSFMT

-296 IPATANRWLIDD
+296 TPATANRWLIDD
-308 VLRKQWGW
+308 VLRKQWQW

-326 IAEIIKHGL
+326 IAEMMKHGL
-335 GDLSQASVLALK
+335 GNLPQVSALALK

-355 SEGFINTLEQS
+355 AEGFIGTLEQS

-387 KYKLGLFD
+387 KYKLGLFQ

-407 KDIYTPEH
+407 TDIYTTEH
-415 RKAAREL
+415 KQAARNL

-431 NENNLLPLKKQG
+431 NQDQLLPLKKQG

-450 MADNRINMVGT
+450 MAHNRANMAGT
-461 WAPTAANQK
+461 WAPTADNSK
-470 YATLKEAMEKALA
+470 YITLKEAMEQALA
-483 GRATLSCAQGCNFTS
+483 GKATVSYAQGCNFTS
-498 DSTLQKDAGFYRATP
+498 DSTLQKDGGFYRATP
-513 FKDSEKL
+513 FKDSELL
-520 KREAIETAKDA
+520 KREALAIAKDA
-531 DVIICAMGE
+531 DVIVCAMGE

-553 LEIFDVQKELLESL
+553 LEMFDVQRELLQAL
-567 LKLGKPIVLL
+567 LQLDKPVVVL
-577 NFAGRPTVMTW
+577 NFAGRPTVLSW
-588 EQNHLP
+588 EQAHVP

-609 ICDVIFGDK
+609 ICDVLFGDK

-629 QTTGQEPLYYNY
+629 QVTGQEPLYYNY

-650 DRKDFAKFGSNYFD
+650 DRKEFQKFGSNYFD

-673 GFGLSYTTFEYS
+673 GYGLSYTTFAYS
-685 DVKLDG
+685 DVTLNG
-691 RTASVTVKNTGYYDA
+691 RTAQVTVTNTGNYDA

-732 RIHLKKGESRVVRF
+732 RIHLKKGESKVVKF
-746 EITDDMLKFY
+746 EITDDLLKFY
-756 DHDLNYVLEPG
+756 NSQLEYVLEPG
-767 EFEVMIGPDSSL
+767 DFEIMIGPDSSL
-779 KHLKKAI
+779 KHLKKAVLTI
-786 LRHN
+786 Q